1 MKERNEETR
10 QTEGDNRDRG
20 RKGAREAKLA
30 DRRNGAARGRAIGE
44 RKERETEKEG
54 ERADGRLA

>member
-1 MKERNEETR
+1 M
-10 QTEGDNRDRG
+10 G
-20 RKGAREAKLA
+20 RKRETKKLNRQRETTGNEGAREAKLA

-44 RKERETEKEG
+44 RKKERETEKEG